1 MLQRV
6 DAMESELGALVESLR
21 TGANRLSADL
31 SLLSGNMGE
40 LYDGRR
46 RRARGADRVRAR
58 ARADPRR
65 RRRS

>member
-31 SLLSGNMGE
+31 SLLAGNMGE
-40 LYDGRR
+40 LY
-46 RRARGADRVRAR
+46 GAAGEP
-58 ARADPRR
+58 PRR
-65 RRRS
+65 PSPTSPRSRS